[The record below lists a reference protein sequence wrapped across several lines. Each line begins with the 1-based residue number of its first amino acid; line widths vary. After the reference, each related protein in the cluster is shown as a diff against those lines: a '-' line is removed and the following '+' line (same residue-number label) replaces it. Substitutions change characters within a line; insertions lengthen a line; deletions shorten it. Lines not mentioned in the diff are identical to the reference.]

1 MLIAILA
8 ALAAGLLN
16 AVSAVMQ
23 RRAAI
28 DAPTGSLLSHRLIVF
43 LFRQP
48 KWLVGVFLAAAA
60 FGLQAVALAEGQLS
74 LVQPLLMS
82 EILFLLLILLVRYN
96 EPIGPREWLGG
107 VAISA
112 GLGVLL
118 GLANP
123 HGGTIT
129 DDGFSWVVTISVCV
143 GITAAAVGLTVR
155 FKNRS
160 FRAAVM
166 GMAAGVLFALTAA
179 LTKLSILQLQ
189 NGAGAFFTSWPP
201 YALLVTGIASMIL
214 VQNVFRAG
222 PLAASQPAM
231 MIADPAG
238 SVIIGVLL
246 FNDQLRHS
254 PGVLAGI
261 AVSALVLAGGI
272 ILLGGS
278 PVITQQKS
286 VSV

>member
-28 DAPTGSLLSHRLIVF
+28 DAPSGSLLSHRLIVF

-60 FGLQAVALAEGQLS
+60 FGLQALALAEGQLS

-129 DDGFSWVVTISVCV
+129 NDGFSWIITISACV
-143 GITAAAVGLTVR
+143 GITAAAVALTVR

-166 GMAAGVLFALTAA
+166 GVAAGVLFALTAA

-189 NGAGAFFTSWPP
+189 HGAGAFFTSWPP

-238 SVIIGVLL
+238 SVVIGVLL

-254 PGVLAGI
+254 PGILAGI
-261 AVSALVLAGGI
+261 AVSSLVLAGGI

>member
-1 MLIAILA
+1 MIFAIIA

-28 DAPTGSLLSHRLIVF
+28 KAPHGSLFSHKLILF

-48 KWLVGVFLAAAA
+48 KWLLGVFLAAAG

-96 EPIGPREWLGG
+96 EPLGGREWLGG
-107 VAISA
+107 IAISL
-112 GLGVLL
+112 GLGFLL
-118 GLANP
+118 ALANP

-129 DDGFSWVVTISVCV
+129 NDGSGWLITILISVA
-143 GITAAAVGLTVR
+143 ITFIAVSSAAKVHNG
-155 FKNRS
+155 S

-166 GMAAGVLFALTAA
+166 GVAAGVLFALTAA
-179 LTKLSILQLQ
+179 LTKLSLMQLQ
-189 NGAGAFFTSWPP
+189 HGAATFFTSWPP
-201 YALLVTGIASMIL
+201 YALLVTGIASTLL

-238 SVIIGVLL
+238 SIIIGVLL
-246 FNDQLRHS
+246 FNDQLQHS
-254 PGVLAGI
+254 PAALAGI
-261 AVSALVLAGGI
+261 SVSAAVLIAGI